1 MHSYGGRQLNTMAA
15 RVVLDC
21 FEDFATTRDFWRE
34 DFWSATAVTVAEA
47 SGDFWITTGATVAAK
62 VS

>member
-1 MHSYGGRQLNTMAA
+1 MHSLAA

-34 DFWSATAVTVAEA
+34 DFWSATAVSVAEA